1 MFKIFKMFV
10 YGLMVLDVA
19 ILPFSCYTRK
29 TNDGELYI
37 NYICVN
43 ENEKIEIYSD
53 LSNYLDFSDDK
64 ILTLEVLKEQID
76 QYFPLNNSTL
86 VNTETGE
93 RKIIKINSYE
103 IEKVKLYGDNYDDEL
118 TFPYTFKTSDRTN
131 YFYGKRNAFVID
143 VYLKVEYQ
151 IINENEK

>member
-19 ILPFSCYTRK
+19 ILPFSCYTPK

-43 ENEKIEIYSD
+43 ENEEIEIYPD
-53 LSNYLDFSDDK
+53 LSNYLDCSDDK
-64 ILTLEVLKEQID
+64 TLTLEALKEQID
-76 QYFPLNNSTL
+76 QYFSLNDSTL

-93 RKIIKINSYE
+93 RKIIKINL
-103 IEKVKLYGDNYDDEL
+103 IKL
-118 TFPYTFKTSDRTN
+118 K
-131 YFYGKRNAFVID
+131 K
-143 VYLKVEYQ
+143 
-151 IINENEK
+151 